1 MQHKKFSELSLGP
14 SVRYRVA
21 STCKQKRLGT
31 VLIQTREDA
40 RSRYYLTNACEPIP
54 VGYSFNHPPDV
65 QALSS
70 VVKKSIQKLKNTSS
84 KHAHDLATERV
95 TIARVTFV
103 ASTVQRPEES

>member
-1 MQHKKFSELSLGP
+1 MK
-14 SVRYRVA
+14 YRVT
-21 STCKQKRLGT
+21 STSKQENTGVDTSKG
-31 VLIQTREDA
+31 IQK

-70 VVKKSIQKLKNTSS
+70 VVRKSIQKLKKNTSS